1 MLNRV
6 SRKAGLAVIYIAPR
20 NLDQIGACA
29 STSRHLKTI
38 PPMIDRC
45 NIFQKSAYIYK
56 YFIKVV
62 FNNIDCTFKRTE
74 MRFLGLNLAT
84 TTIFFLKLIC

>member
-6 SRKAGLAVIYIAPR
+6 SRKGRFSSNLYSTPQSGSNRCLCHKIRAPQ
-20 NLDQIGACA
+20 NY
-29 STSRHLKTI
+29 TT
-38 PPMIDRC
+38 MVDRC

-74 MRFLGLNLAT
+74 MWLLGLNLAT
-84 TTIFFLKLIC
+84 TIFLLKLIR

>member
-1 MLNRV
+1 MV
-6 SRKAGLAVIYIAPR
+6 
-20 NLDQIGACA
+20 
-29 STSRHLKTI
+29 
-38 PPMIDRC
+38 DRC

-56 YFIKVV
+56 NLIKVV